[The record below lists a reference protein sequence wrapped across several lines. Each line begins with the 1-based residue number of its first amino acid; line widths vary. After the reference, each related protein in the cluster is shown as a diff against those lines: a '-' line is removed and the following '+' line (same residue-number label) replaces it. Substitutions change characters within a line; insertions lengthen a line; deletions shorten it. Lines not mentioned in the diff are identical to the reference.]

1 MMIAPAGESVVFPE
15 TGGEGEGWE
24 KQKPGDDHLLIIM
37 IMAMMIM
44 TFV

>member
-15 TGGEGEGWE
+15 TGGEGEGGE
-24 KQKPGDDHLLIIM
+24 KQKPGDDVLIIM